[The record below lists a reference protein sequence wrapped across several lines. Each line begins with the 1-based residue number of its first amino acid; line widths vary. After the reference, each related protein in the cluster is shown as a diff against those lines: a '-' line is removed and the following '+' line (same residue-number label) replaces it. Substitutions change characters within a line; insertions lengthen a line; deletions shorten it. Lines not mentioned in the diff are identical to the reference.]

1 MRPVTVVMLLVLA
14 KHGRGVALVDD
25 QYTVEQ
31 FAADAAEDEAFGDGV
46 SPRRPHRC
54 PMGRSGYRAF
64 CQFDQPSRGGGLG
77 GLEDGDTTSG
87 LGRLGCLRRLIW
99 RLPTRLPGHRLV
111 TPGTILRW

>member
-1 MRPVTVVMLLVLA
+1 MLPTKRSAMALARGARTGVLWAGPDIEPFASLISLHEVVA
-14 KHGRGVALVDD
+14 WA
-25 QYTVEQ
+25 
-31 FAADAAEDEAFGDGV
+31 
-46 SPRRPHRC
+46 
-54 PMGRSGYRAF
+54 
-64 CQFDQPSRGGGLG
+64 